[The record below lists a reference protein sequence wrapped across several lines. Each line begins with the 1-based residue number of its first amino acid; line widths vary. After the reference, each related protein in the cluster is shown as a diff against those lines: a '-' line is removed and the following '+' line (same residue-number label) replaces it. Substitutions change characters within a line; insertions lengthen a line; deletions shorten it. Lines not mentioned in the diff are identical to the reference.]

1 MTLVL
6 MLKPLKL
13 NSMKK
18 VISILL
24 FSLTVLTALKSQS
37 PAERMAAIIM
47 KTWTDTIWVEG
58 AKPTKWSYDLGVV
71 LKGIEGLWYQTAD
84 PKYFNY
90 LQKSMDYFV
99 EENGNIRTYKMEDYN
114 LDNILDGRMLLTLYK
129 VTSKE
134 KYYKAALILREQLKH
149 QPRTNAGGYWHKKI
163 YPHQMWLDGLYMA
176 EPFHAE
182 FAVDFNEPEAFKDI
196 ALQFM
201 VMEAKARDQ
210 KTGLIYH
217 GWDESKEQKWADPKT
232 GLSPHFWARA
242 MGWYGMA
249 LVDVMERMPNNN
261 PYKDTLKHIL
271 GRFVTAI
278 KKVQDPVSGVWY
290 DILNLPKEKGNY
302 LEASASSMFVCTIAK
317 AVRLGYLPAAWMPV
331 AEKGYAGVLKEFLK
345 VDANGQTNLHGT
357 VTVSGLGGNPYR
369 DGSYAYYMSEKVI
382 VNDKKGVGAFLQ
394 MANEMSLHKNLKL
407 GAGKSVLLD
416 DWFNAEKKKD
426 ITGVLK
432 PYHYKWDEMFN
443 NGFYLLG
450 QVFNA
455 HGVKTKTLSA
465 APTKENLKNSDI
477 YLIVDADNI
486 TDNPTPNYVTAKDV
500 TAVTDWVKAGGVLVL
515 LHNDKGNAEFE
526 HFNKLANSFGIH
538 FNEDS
543 YNRVQGNQYET
554 GAVLIPAG
562 NPILPNV
569 QKIYQKEVSSITLTA
584 PAKAML
590 KKDDLI
596 IFAAAKLGKGTVFV
610 TADPWLYNE
619 YTDGRKLPMEYQNL
633 LAANDLI
640 KWLISK
646 TSQK

>member
-1 MTLVL
+1 
-6 MLKPLKL
+6 
-13 NSMKK
+13 MKRFL
-18 VISILL
+18 SIAL
-24 FSLTVLTALKSQS
+24 FSLTLLQAIQAQS
-37 PAERMAAIIM
+37 PAERMAATIM
-47 KTWTDTIWVEG
+47 KTWTDTLWVEG
-58 AKPTKWSYDLGVV
+58 VKPTKWSYDLGVV

-99 EENGNIRTYKMEDYN
+99 EENGNIRTYKIEDYN

-134 KYYKAALILREQLKH
+134 KYYKAALILREQLKK

-182 FAVDFNEPEAFKDI
+182 FAVDFHEPEAFKDI
-196 ALQFM
+196 AQQFI
-201 VMEAKARDQ
+201 VMEAKARDP
-210 KTGLIYH
+210 KSGLIYH

-261 PYKDTLKHIL
+261 PYKDSLKQIL
-271 GRFVTAI
+271 IRFVTAI
-278 KKVQDPVSGVWY
+278 KKVQDPATGVWY

-317 AVRLGYLPAAWMPV
+317 AVRLGYLPGTWMAV
-331 AEKGYAGVLKEFLK
+331 ADKGYAGVQKEFLK
-345 VDANGQTNLHGT
+345 VDGNGQTNLHGT
-357 VTVSGLGGNPYR
+357 VSVSGLGGNPYR

-394 MANEMSLHKNLKL
+394 MANEMALHKNLKL

-432 PYHYKWDEMFN
+432 PYHYKWDEMYN

-450 QVFNA
+450 QVFHA
-455 HGVKTKTLSA
+455 HGVQTKTLSA

-486 TDNPTPNYVTAKDV
+486 TDNPTPNYVQSKDATAI
-500 TAVTDWVKAGGVLVL
+500 TEWVKAGGVLVL

-526 HFNKLANSFGIH
+526 HFNQLSNKFGIH

-554 GAVLIPAG
+554 GAVMVPAG

-569 QKIYQKEVSSITLTA
+569 NKIYQKEVSSITLTA
-584 PAKAML
+584 PAKPML
-590 KKDDLI
+590 KKEELI
-596 IFAAAKLGKGTVFV
+596 IFATAKLGKGTVFA

-633 LAANDLI
+633 QAANDLV
-640 KWLISK
+640 KWLIKQIPVKKSAK
-646 TSQK
+646 